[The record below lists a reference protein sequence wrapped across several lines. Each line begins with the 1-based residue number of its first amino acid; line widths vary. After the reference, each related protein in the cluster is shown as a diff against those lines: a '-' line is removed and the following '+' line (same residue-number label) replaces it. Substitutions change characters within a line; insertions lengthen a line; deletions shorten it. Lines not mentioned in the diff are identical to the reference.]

1 MIIKQGHA
9 FWALASSGHSVL
21 GEHANSP
28 ALYSALNA
36 LLAWRDPQDAQRIS
50 FQQGT
55 LPEKSPETKPGCG
68 VDCTGVNR
76 MGLGFYHSYCD
87 AGLKCGLL
95 REAHMTHVYLVI
107 SNRSHV
113 KS

>member
-1 MIIKQGHA
+1 MERPPGCAEDQRGD
-9 FWALASSGHSVL
+9 
-21 GEHANSP
+21 
-28 ALYSALNA
+28 
-36 LLAWRDPQDAQRIS
+36 LLPS

-76 MGLGFYHSYCD
+76 MGLGFYRSYCD

-95 REAHMTHVYLVI
+95 RETHMTHVYLVI
-107 SNRSHV
+107 SNRLHV